1 MNLPS
6 DTIDPRMVQGIV
18 REVLERLRPDAPE
31 AAPAV
36 PELFNHR
43 LITVETL
50 QQIGLGQTRIVVPA
64 RAIVT
69 PAAADEAKLRNL
81 IIERAC
87 PAATAAAVQPVQA
100 SLWIADADRE
110 QRAAAISTQ
119 LNSRGVNIAT
129 RALCD
134 AIDGLVDGEVKTVV
148 VLAELP
154 ATVVCNA
161 CRQTKVRAAAIR
173 TLDEL
178 QRIEPALHP
187 NLWVLDMHSMALPQ
201 AVALVERCV
210 RLSATGALS

>member
-18 REVLERLRPDAPE
+18 RAVLERLQSDPSE
-31 AAPAV
+31 ASPAAA
-36 PELFNHR
+36 ELFHHR

-50 QQIGLGQTRIVVPA
+50 QQITPGQKRIVVPA

-87 PAATAAAVQPVQA
+87 PAATAVAAQPVQA

-110 QRAAAISTQ
+110 QRAATISTQ

-129 RALCD
+129 RSLSA

-148 VLAELP
+148 ALSDLP
-154 ATVVCNA
+154 APVVCNA
-161 CRQTKVRAAAIR
+161 CRHSSVRAAAIR
-173 TLDEL
+173 SLDEL
-178 QRIEPALHP
+178 QRIATAMRP
-187 NLWVLDMHSMALPQ
+187 NLWVLDMHAMALPQ